1 MVGILFHVR
10 KRCSEKPIVLLIFD
24 EHVHGYVVLIRALID
39 ACLEIGPRP
48 AMSGDDRLAKV
59 SFASSGGCYLT
70 SFLTA
75 QLLDELSFQYQLLG
89 ARVS

>member
-1 MVGILFHVR
+1 MIVVPFDVCKI
-10 KRCSEKPIVLLIFD
+10 CSGNPIVLLIFD

-48 AMSGDDRLAKV
+48 AMSGGNRLAKV

-75 QLLDELSFQYQLLG
+75 QLL
-89 ARVS
+89 V